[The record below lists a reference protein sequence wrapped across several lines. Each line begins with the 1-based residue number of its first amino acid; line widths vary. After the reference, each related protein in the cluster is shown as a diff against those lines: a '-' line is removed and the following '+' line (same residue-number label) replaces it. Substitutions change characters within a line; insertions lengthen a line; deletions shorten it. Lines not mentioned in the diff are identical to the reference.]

1 MNLLLSLPQNSG
13 AALPILALLQSG
25 LGLPNALQSMNM
37 PAQSSQFSIPPPM
50 RLAQA
55 QTVAAA
61 QPQEIGVPGSAQKTP
76 ALTNRK
82 PVLLFLEYD
91 EHNLTEY
98 QRLIRQ
104 NVELFEAGPEEVRG
118 SAQGR
123 NIPILLGQV
132 GIRCR
137 HCAMLPFNA
146 RARGAVYFTRTIDG
160 LYQVAQSTFLK
171 SF

>member
-1 MNLLLSLPQNSG
+1 MNLLLSLPQNS
-13 AALPILALLQSG
+13 ALPILALLQSG
-25 LGLPNALQSMNM
+25 LGIPNALQSMNL
-37 PAQSSQFSIPPPM
+37 PAQVPQFSIPPPM
-50 RLAQA
+50 QLAQA
-55 QTVAAA
+55 QAVAAA
-61 QPQEIGVPGSAQKTP
+61 QQPQESAAPGSAQKTP

-82 PVLLFLEYD
+82 PVLLFLDYD

-171 SF
+171 SL